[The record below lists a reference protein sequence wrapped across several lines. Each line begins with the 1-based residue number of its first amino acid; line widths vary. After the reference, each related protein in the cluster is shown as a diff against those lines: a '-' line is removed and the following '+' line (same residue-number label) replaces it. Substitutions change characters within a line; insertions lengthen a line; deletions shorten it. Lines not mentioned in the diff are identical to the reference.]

1 MGDVVVTGRLRRG
14 SDVVEFDFLVAQGY
28 DVVAAAALTRV
39 VAKMAQ
45 SCTRMQVSW
54 LYNDVQDA

>member
-1 MGDVVVTGRLRRG
+1 MGDVIVVG
-14 SDVVEFDFLVAQGY
+14 SVGSGGDVIQFDFLVAQGY

-45 SCTRMQVSW
+45 SCTRK
-54 LYNDVQDA
+54 